1 MASTSEKQSDA
12 PDRRQ
17 LTENKRE
24 KIRQVI
30 IGLFADA
37 LFHDV
42 GIRDICS
49 LAEVTPKTIYK
60 HFGNKETLLISAIAP
75 DMACLTQAMRDAADQ
90 SGPITRRLEAVGRAF
105 WAFYFDNLP
114 VARIVFLNIPSAYFV
129 SQPTFIQHD
138 QLNVLA
144 ELIEKGQK
152 EGSIR
157 QDIDVSELVEAMAG
171 IAMRT
176 MFRLLTGPTPLPSAE
191 AASNR
196 MAQLIRP
203 LLQTQAP

>member
-1 MASTSEKQSDA
+1 MMETSEKQPEA
-12 PDRRQ
+12 RDRRQ

-30 IGLFADA
+30 IDLFADA

-60 HFGNKETLLISAIAP
+60 HFGNKETLLISAIEP
-75 DMACLTQAMRDAADQ
+75 DMAALTKAMEAAADRP
-90 SGPITRRLEAVGRAF
+90 GPVVERLEAVNRAF
-105 WAFYFDNLP
+105 FSFYFANVA

-129 SQPTFIQHD
+129 SQPAFIQRG
-138 QLNVLA
+138 QLAVMA
-144 ELIEKGQK
+144 RLIEEGQK
-152 EGSIR
+152 DR
-157 QDIDVSELVEAMAG
+157 TVRPDVASSELVEAMAG

-176 MFRLLTGPTPLPSAE
+176 MFRLLTDDAPLPKADT
-191 AASNR
+191 AAAK
-196 MAQLIRP
+196 MVQLVRP
-203 LLQTQAP
+203 LLQTSPS